1 MKWLRFV
8 GPRPSISGRSTA
20 PAPIPEE
27 SVLRKSCEVRPRNIY
42 SAPEAEEGV
51 KVREVIRI
59 LSSDGWFLARQ
70 RGSHRHF
77 RHPGKPG
84 LVTVAGKSSDDLA
97 PGTLHSIFKQA
108 RLTP

>member
-77 RHPGKPG
+77 RHPARPSLVAVPGNDGKE
-84 LVTVAGKSSDDLA
+84 LA
-97 PGTLHSIFKQA
+97 PGTLNAILKKA
-108 RLTP
+108 GLK